1 MGSLASDIGHAVRML
16 VKTPGFTIAAIAAL
30 ALGIGANTAIFTVV
44 DAVLL
49 KPLSY
54 PDADRIVEFGSRSTT
69 LANFL
74 SSVPEFHAYQR
85 QTSVF
90 KEVAAYDSAGP
101 GFNLTGDRPE
111 QIHGIHVTEG
121 YFRLFGAPVIL
132 GRTFTEQEDSPSGER
147 IVVLSY
153 GLWQRKFAGDPGVI
167 GKSLSLGN
175 EPYTIV
181 GVIGKQFL
189 SDPQADIWL
198 PFRFEP
204 VSTDQNHVFQI
215 VGLLRPGV
223 TLAQARAQL
232 KLAAVEYHRELP
244 KTDPRQEFNIE
255 PLRDSIVGDARKS
268 LLVMLG
274 AVSLVLLIACSNVA
288 NLLLVRST
296 ARKREFAIRC
306 ALGAGR
312 SRIVRQLLTESVLL
326 AVAGGVLGLALG
338 FAGVRA
344 LLAVSPAGLP
354 RLGEDSVVGVDWR
367 VLAFTLAVSLATG
380 MLFGLFPAW
389 TASRTDLNS
398 VLKESSSRS
407 GSGFRQGRTRSL
419 LVISQVSLA
428 LVLLVGSVLLI
439 RTLIALHAVEPGFRV
454 RNVLTLEMSLTG
466 ERFQKTAGVAQ
477 LLRNGRDRLNAFPGV
492 DVSAAAYWLP
502 ILVGDA
508 LPFQI
513 VGRPVDK
520 DHQYG
525 SRWMSISPGYLDVF
539 TIPV

>member
-1 MGSLASDIGHAVRML
+1 MGHAVRML
-16 VKTPGFTIAAIAAL
+16 VKAPGFTIAAIAAL

-49 KPLSY
+49 KPLNY

-74 SSVPEFHAYQR
+74 ACVPQFHAYQK

-90 KEVAAYDSAGP
+90 KEVAAYDNAGP

-132 GRTFTEQEDSPSGER
+132 GRTFTQQEDSPNGEKV
-147 IVVLSY
+147 VVLSY
-153 GLWQRKFAGDPGVI
+153 GLWQRRFAGDPSVI

-189 SDPQADIWL
+189 SDPQADIWV
-198 PFRFEP
+198 PFRFDP
-204 VSTDQNHVFQI
+204 VSTDPNIFFQ
-215 VGLLRPGV
+215 VAGRLRPGV

-232 KLAAVEYHRELP
+232 KLGAAQYHREFP
-244 KTDPRQEFNIE
+244 KTDPREEFHIE

-288 NLLLVRST
+288 NLLLVRAT

-306 ALGAGR
+306 ALGAAR
-312 SRIVRQLLTESVLL
+312 SRIIRQLLTESVLL
-326 AVAGGVLGLALG
+326 AVAGGVLGMVLG

-354 RLGEDSVVGVDWR
+354 RVGENGSFVGVDWR
-367 VLAFTLAVSLATG
+367 VLVFTLAVSLATG
-380 MLFGLFPAW
+380 ILFGLFPAW
-389 TASRTDLNS
+389 SASRTDLNS

-419 LVISQVSLA
+419 LVISRGFARAGAADRLGTLSSAPLSLCMPLNQVSA
-428 LVLLVGSVLLI
+428 PATFS
-439 RTLIALHAVEPGFRV
+439 PWKCP
-454 RNVLTLEMSLTG
+454 S
-466 ERFQKTAGVAQ
+466 
-477 LLRNGRDRLNAFPGV
+477 P
-492 DVSAAAYWLP
+492 VSASKRLPAWHNSCAMAAT
-502 ILVGDA
+502 G
-508 LPFQI
+508 
-513 VGRPVDK
+513 
-520 DHQYG
+520 
-525 SRWMSISPGYLDVF
+525 
-539 TIPV
+539 